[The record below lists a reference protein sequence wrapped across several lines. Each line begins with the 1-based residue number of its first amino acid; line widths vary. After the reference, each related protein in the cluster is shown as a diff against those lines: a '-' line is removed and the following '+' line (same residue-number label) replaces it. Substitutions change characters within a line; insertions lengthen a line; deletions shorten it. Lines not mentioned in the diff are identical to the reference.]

1 MVLIT
6 EYLIIGE
13 GDILSGMFINFCE
26 CKLNTEKAIIHKTEF
41 IDKDWFKSLRDTNPN
56 FTFYREGNSVYFWN
70 PISDD
75 AVKNIGAEYIP
86 VDISLFTHP
95 KIFSRMLEDK
105 IITIFR
111 GVSKYNI
118 FRNKYSNTW
127 EIVSNENLFE
137 DVGLEVFRAVNFNTY
152 YSSNGEKTILGFCL
166 STKLKNHF
174 KWGKQDFIN
183 NGIACADLAGKD
195 NIIFANKAAIKRYI
209 EARGLEKQYNT
220 KISTENELE
229 KEFQVIKKT
238 MKWVSNKLVNTQL
251 YKDVIVEQCELKYL
265 PFDENMMQYSII
277 PRPKR
282 YYLNDIEGVGGRYD
296 EQLKK
301 FHPYS
306 SAIFRGKRINIFVLT
321 PRIYEG
327 TVSDL
332 LKKLKNNLSDVF
344 QLNQLNF
351 ELGLIEGVNLSDYEK
366 AMYDRKFNN
375 IDLALIV
382 VSETH
387 WSLPVEKS
395 PYYFC
400 KAKYIGQGI
409 PTQVVQIEKIKSSN
423 LEYIVRN
430 LSLSI
435 YAKLGG
441 TPWGIEKTE
450 HLKKEF
456 IIGIGSTVNE
466 QKKTVM
472 GIANIFD
479 FTGKYFVGECVPLSG
494 FDDYADKLEEL
505 LYEQLKELIGEY
517 SDEVRLIFHIFKS
530 PSNRYELKAL
540 SNVINRLNGKEIKYA
555 FVHVGY
561 GHNFRLFNNDGKE
574 NVNKGFYINISENE
588 ALISFVDKSSVPLR
602 ITVDKRSNFI
612 DVYHLAKQIY
622 WFSHLS
628 CRSYMPA
635 KKSVSILYPSLMAR
649 MTEKLKKIDG
659 WDYDALKTVGEKLWF
674 I

>member
-1 MVLIT
+1 M
-6 EYLIIGE
+6 
-13 GDILSGMFINFCE
+13 
-26 CKLNTEKAIIHKTEF
+26 K
-41 IDKDWFKSLRDTNPN
+41 
-56 FTFYREGNSVYFWN
+56 GN
-70 PISDD
+70 
-75 AVKNIGAEYIP
+75 
-86 VDISLFTHP
+86 
-95 KIFSRMLEDK
+95 
-105 IITIFR
+105 
-111 GVSKYNI
+111 
-118 FRNKYSNTW
+118 
-127 EIVSNENLFE
+127 
-137 DVGLEVFRAVNFNTY
+137 
-152 YSSNGEKTILGFCL
+152 
-166 STKLKNHF
+166 
-174 KWGKQDFIN
+174 GK
-183 NGIACADLAGKD
+183 
-195 NIIFANKAAIKRYI
+195 
-209 EARGLEKQYNT
+209 
-220 KISTENELE
+220 
-229 KEFQVIKKT
+229 
-238 MKWVSNKLVNTQL
+238 
-251 YKDVIVEQCELKYL
+251 
-265 PFDENMMQYSII
+265 
-277 PRPKR
+277 
-282 YYLNDIEGVGGRYD
+282 
-296 EQLKK
+296 
-301 FHPYS
+301 
-306 SAIFRGKRINIFVLT
+306 
-321 PRIYEG
+321 
-327 TVSDL
+327 
-332 LKKLKNNLSDVF
+332 
-344 QLNQLNF
+344 
-351 ELGLIEGVNLSDYEK
+351 
-366 AMYDRKFNN
+366 KFNN

-635 KKSVSILYPSLMAR
+635 KSVSIRPFNNGKNDRKA
-649 MTEKLKKIDG
+649 KKN
-659 WDYDALKTVGEKLWF
+659 
-674 I
+674 